1 MAAVAKQ
8 CEFGSVCCSQTDAAA
23 CGHAALPGI
32 ASNYLV
38 WLNWPIGAFRLNARS
53 KAVLESFLPAGAPL
67 TVVRGEGAFLRALP
81 SATHVICWEFKK
93 EWFARA
99 PKLRVLATPAA
110 GRELLPSDDE
120 MPAGVVRVNG
130 AFHGAIMSETVLA
143 CMFAHARG
151 LYRAY
156 DFQREGVLWPRSEM
170 SPFCSLVAG
179 TRAVIL
185 GYGKIGRAIGARLE
199 ALGVAVTGIRRR
211 NVQELVPSLENAD
224 WLIVALPSDTG
235 TDNIVNRR
243 VLAALPRRAVV
254 VNVGRGNAVDEDALA
269 NALRRR
275 RIAGAYLDVF
285 KNEPLAASSPLA
297 ADLPGLVRFP
307 HASAFAPE
315 YLPLF
320 FRELAEGGW
329 LK

>member
-8 CEFGSVCCSQTDAAA
+8 GGFGKTGCPQPV
-23 CGHAALPGI
+23 LPGCEM
-32 ASNYLV
+32 ASSYLV
-38 WLNWPIGAFRLNARS
+38 WLNWPIGAFRLNAWS
-53 KAVLESFLPAGAPL
+53 KAVLQNFLPAGAPL

-81 SATHVICWEFKK
+81 SATHAICWEFKK

-120 MPAGVVRVNG
+120 MPEGVVRVNG

-143 CMFAHARG
+143 CIFAHARG

-179 TRAVIL
+179 THAVIL
-185 GYGKIGRAIGARLE
+185 GYGKIGRTIGARLE
-199 ALGVAVTGIRRR
+199 ALGVAVIGIRRR
-211 NVQELVPSLENAD
+211 NARELVPSLKNAD

-269 NALRRR
+269 DALRRR

-285 KNEPLAASSPLA
+285 KNEPLTESSPLA
-297 ADLPGLVRFP
+297 TDLPGLVRLP

-320 FRELAEGGW
+320 FSELAEGGW